1 MRTILTELSFAFACF
16 KMNIASAM
24 EYRASF
30 ISQVVFMII
39 NDAIYFVFW
48 WLFFDRFKEVRG
60 WAMDDMFL
68 VFAIITVGFGLG
80 FGIFGNARTLPRL
93 IAEGRLDYYL
103 ALPRN
108 VLLHVLVTRSS
119 LSAWGDFA
127 FGLMAYLFTGR
138 FSVPEI
144 TLFLVASLC
153 AGTVLV
159 SFAVLAGSLTFFIGN
174 AAQISEQAMNAML
187 TFALY
192 PANIFEGAVKFLMF
206 TLVPAAFVG
215 AIPARLVSDFSWE
228 KLVALTGFSVFI
240 TLLAATVF
248 YTGLRRYESGS
259 ALHVNL

>member
-1 MRTILTELSFAFACF
+1 MRTILTELSFAFSCL

-39 NDAIYFVFW
+39 NDAIYFTFW
-48 WLFFDRFKEVRG
+48 WVFFDRFKDVRG

-80 FGIFGNARTLPRL
+80 FGIFGNARALPRL
-93 IAEGRLDYYL
+93 IVEGRLDYYL

-119 LSAWGDFA
+119 LSAWGDLA

-138 FSVPEI
+138 FSAPEI
-144 TLFLVASLC
+144 ILFVIASLC

-174 AAQISEQAMNAML
+174 AARISEQAMNAML
-187 TFALY
+187 TLALY
-192 PANIFEGAVKFLMF
+192 PANIFEGAVKFLML

-215 AIPARLVSDFSWE
+215 AIPAQLVSDFNWGRLGA
-228 KLVALTGFSVFI
+228 LVGFSASI
-240 TLLAATVF
+240 TILATAVF
-248 YTGLRRYESGS
+248 YAGLRRYESGS